1 MAFVNKSA
9 WRQMGILPMGILPT
23 MGILP
28 IDKARAQGIACAD
41 NLGYPMQ

>member
-9 WRQMGILPMGILPT
+9 WRQMGILP